1 MKKTVSVLLCLF
13 SVLSVLFAIPFTA
26 SAVEASQSV
35 DARSGNTG
43 ECKWTLDEN
52 GVLTISGSGDMA
64 NYQLKEPFDP
74 YRETA
79 PWGEDIS
86 RLVIEDGVT
95 HIGSAAFGRCVKLT
109 SVTIPDSVTSIGNYA
124 FYNCDGITD
133 VTIPDSVTDID
144 NCAFESCHNLTS
156 VTVPNSIISIGS
168 YAFDHC
174 SSLKSVYIDDLA
186 AWCRITFGNT
196 YANPLSNGGD
206 LYVKG
211 EKISDLVI
219 PDGVVRIND
228 HAFNGGLISS
238 SVITSV
244 TIPDSVISIGDSSF
258 NNCKNLAE
266 INIPDS
272 VTYIAGYAFSNT
284 AWYDNQP
291 DGLVYIGK
299 VAYSYKGTMPE
310 NTFVEIK
317 YGTVNISEHA
327 FYQCNGLS
335 GVRIPSSVTGIG
347 EDAFYGCS
355 DLTIYGKAGSY
366 AAEYSRANQ
375 LKFFEVDEV
384 IVGDVNLDGQIDV
397 IDVTAIQKHLAG
409 LIHLSDEQLVLSD
422 TNGDGEINITD
433 ATHLQKYL
441 AGFDGIVLGKQS

>member
-1 MKKTVSVLLCLF
+1 M
-13 SVLSVLFAIPFTA
+13 
-26 SAVEASQSV
+26 
-35 DARSGNTG
+35 
-43 ECKWTLDEN
+43 
-52 GVLTISGSGDMA
+52 
-64 NYQLKEPFDP
+64 
-74 YRETA
+74 
-79 PWGEDIS
+79 
-86 RLVIEDGVT
+86 
-95 HIGSAAFGRCVKLT
+95 
-109 SVTIPDSVTSIGNYA
+109 
-124 FYNCDGITD
+124 
-133 VTIPDSVTDID
+133 
-144 NCAFESCHNLTS
+144 
-156 VTVPNSIISIGS
+156 
-168 YAFDHC
+168 
-174 SSLKSVYIDDLA
+174 
-186 AWCRITFGNT
+186 
-196 YANPLSNGGD
+196 
-206 LYVKG
+206 
-211 EKISDLVI
+211 
-219 PDGVVRIND
+219 
-228 HAFNGGLISS
+228 
-238 SVITSV
+238 
-244 TIPDSVISIGDSSF
+244 
-258 NNCKNLAE
+258 
-266 INIPDS
+266 
-272 VTYIAGYAFSNT
+272 
-284 AWYDNQP
+284 
-291 DGLVYIGK
+291 VYIGK